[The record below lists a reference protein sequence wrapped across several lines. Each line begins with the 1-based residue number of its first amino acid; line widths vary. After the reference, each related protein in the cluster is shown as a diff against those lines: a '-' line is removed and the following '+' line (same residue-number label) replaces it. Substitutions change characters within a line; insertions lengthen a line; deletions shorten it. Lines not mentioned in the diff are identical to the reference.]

1 MVDDIRI
8 KARKQEEFQFCMAEF
23 RKTMTALNNQQ
34 AALQEAPMKELRLLR
49 LARIPPNST
58 MNIPDPDLLGTTK
71 STPTVLEFTTVALA
85 PVLHREGLGKQVTS
99 VTESASSLGVCQ
111 DTMQT
116 TMTTVPPPFSSPLS
130 LTTTSHF
137 ESVAIAPR
145 S

>member
-71 STPTVLEFTTVALA
+71 STPTVWSSQRERSRLFFTVKDWASKLR
-85 PVLHREGLGKQVTS
+85 VLRNPRLLWVFAKTR
-99 VTESASSLGVCQ
+99 CK
-111 DTMQT
+111 
-116 TMTTVPPPFSSPLS
+116 PP
-130 LTTTSHF
+130 
-137 ESVAIAPR
+137 
-145 S
+145 